1 MLIDEVYINAKAG
14 RGGSGRVA
22 FFPMKSGPC
31 GGDGGDGGR
40 VIVRGKKEVKNLNAF
55 ATKKAFVAEDGKQG
69 ENFNKTGAR
78 GADAILYVPLNTEV
92 MNTMLKTSIFVTE
105 PNKDYVLCKNGKGGF
120 GNEKFKS
127 STNQTPKH
135 ADPGTPGESFHFKI
149 ILKLIADA
157 GFIGLPNAGKSSL
170 LNEITNARVATAPYP
185 FTTLE
190 PNLGAFEDYV
200 IADVPGLIEGASKGK
215 GLGSRFLKHIEKVKV
230 LYHCI
235 SCENEKPEETYAIIR
250 KELEQSNP
258 MLVEKKE
265 ILLLTKLDLLEPKK
279 RATFL
284 KSMAKK
290 LGLPVLG
297 VSIHDLDSIEGLK
310 KSIRENVSVGL
321 SQN

>member
-40 VIVRGKKEVKNLNAF
+40 VIVRGKREIKNLNAF
-55 ATKKAFVAEDGKQG
+55 ATKKAFIAEDGKQG

-78 GADAILYVPLNTEV
+78 GEDAILYVPLNTEV
-92 MNTMLKTSIFVTE
+92 VNTMLKTSITITE
-105 PNKDYVLCKNGKGGF
+105 PNKDYVICKNGKGGF

-135 ADPGTPGESFHFKI
+135 ADPGTPGESYHFKL

-235 SCENEKPEETYAIIR
+235 SCENEKPAEVYTMIR

-258 MLVEKKE
+258 LLVQKKE
-265 ILLLTKLDLLEPKK
+265 IILLTKLDLLEPKK
-279 RATFL
+279 RATL
-284 KSMAKK
+284 LRSLAKK
-290 LGLPVLG
+290 LGLPVIG
-297 VSIHDLDSIEGLK
+297 VSIHDLDSIEALK
-310 KSIRENVSVGL
+310 KSIRENVTAVT
-321 SQN
+321 Q

>member
-40 VIVRGKKEVKNLNAF
+40 VIVRGKKEIKNLNAF
-55 ATKKAFVAEDGKQG
+55 AQKKAFVAEDGKQG

-92 MNTMLKTSIFVTE
+92 TNTMLKTTIVIAET
-105 PNKDYVLCKNGKGGF
+105 NKDYVLCRNGKGGF

-149 ILKLIADA
+149 VLKMIADV

-235 SCENEKPEETYAIIR
+235 SCESENPEKEYAIIR
-250 KELEQSNP
+250 TELGNSNP
-258 MLVEKKE
+258 LLVEKKE
-265 ILLLTKLDLLEPKK
+265 LILLTKIDLLEPKK
-279 RATFL
+279 RITVL
-284 KSMAKK
+284 KSLEKK
-290 LGLPVLG
+290 LKLPVLG

-310 KSIRENVSVGL
+310 KSIRENVSI
-321 SQN
+321 SF

>member
-40 VIVRGKKEVKNLNAF
+40 VIVRGKKEIKNLNAF
-55 ATKKAFVAEDGKQG
+55 AVNKSFIAEDGKQG
-69 ENFNKTGAR
+69 ENFNKTGAK
-78 GADAILYVPLNTEV
+78 GMDAILYVPLNTEV
-92 MNTMLKTSIFVTE
+92 VNTMLKTSFTVTE
-105 PNKDYVLCKNGKGGF
+105 VDKDYVICKNGKGGR
-120 GNEKFKS
+120 GNDKFKS
-127 STNQTPKH
+127 ATNQTPKH
-135 ADPGTPGESFHFKI
+135 AEPGTPGESFHFKL

-190 PNLGAFEDYV
+190 PNLGAFDDYV

-235 SCENEKPEETYAIIR
+235 SCENEKPEETYALIR

-258 MLVEKKE
+258 LLVQKKE
-265 ILLLTKLDLLEPKK
+265 ILLLTKLDLLEPEK
-279 RATFL
+279 RETQL
-284 KSMAKK
+284 KSLAKK

-310 KSIRENVSVGL
+310 KSIRENVTAAA
-321 SQN
+321 Q

>member
-22 FFPMKSGPC
+22 FYPMKSGPC
-31 GGDGGDGGR
+31 GGDGGDGGN
-40 VIVRGKKEVKNLNAF
+40 VIVRGRKEVKNLNAF
-55 ATKKAFVAEDGKQG
+55 MQKKAFIAEDGAQG
-69 ENFNKTGAR
+69 ENFTKTGAR
-78 GADAILYVPLNTEV
+78 GVDAILYVPLNTEV
-92 MNTMLKTSIFVTE
+92 VNTMLKTTIQITE
-105 PNKDYVLCKNGKGGF
+105 PNKDYIICKAGKGGR

-135 ADPGTPGESFHFKI
+135 AEPGTPGESYHFKL

-190 PNLGAFEDYV
+190 PNLGAFEDYI
-200 IADVPGLIEGASKGK
+200 IADVPGLIEGASRGK

-235 SCENEKPEETYAIIR
+235 SCENEKPEEIYSTIR
-250 KELEQSNP
+250 TELSQSNS

-265 ILLLTKLDLLEPKK
+265 IILLTKLDLVEPKK
-279 RATFL
+279 RSTLL
-284 KSMAKK
+284 KSLEKK
-290 LGLPVLG
+290 LKLPVLG
-297 VSIHDLDSIEGLK
+297 VSIHDLDSIEALK
-310 KSIRENVSVGL
+310 KSIRENVTAEL
-321 SQN
+321 S

>member
-40 VIVRGKKEVKNLNAF
+40 VIVRGRKEIKNLNAF
-55 ATKKAFVAEDGKQG
+55 VAKKAFVAEDGKQG

-78 GADAILYVPLNTEV
+78 GEDSILYVPLNTEV
-92 MNTMLKTSIFVTE
+92 VNTMLKTTITITE
-105 PNKDYVLCKNGKGGF
+105 PNKDYVICKNGKGGF

-135 ADPGTPGESFHFKI
+135 ADPGTPGESYHFKL

-190 PNLGAFEDYV
+190 PNLGAFEDYI

-235 SCENEKPEETYAIIR
+235 SCENEKPAEIYTTIR
-250 KELEQSNP
+250 TELAQSNP
-258 MLVEKKE
+258 LLVQKKE
-265 ILLLTKLDLLEPKK
+265 IILLTKLDLLEPKK
-279 RATFL
+279 RTSLL
-284 KSMAKK
+284 KSLAKK

-310 KSIRENVSVGL
+310 KSIRENVVSVV
-321 SQN
+321 